1 MHVWAFEDMYVCHI
15 KERQSRKFHEID
27 EDETYNI
34 CRDRFRNLR
43 SQKRT

>member
-1 MHVWAFEDMYVCHI
+1 MHVWMYEDMYVCNI
-15 KERQSRKFHEID
+15 KEQSTKFHEID
-27 EDETYNI
+27 ENEIYNI